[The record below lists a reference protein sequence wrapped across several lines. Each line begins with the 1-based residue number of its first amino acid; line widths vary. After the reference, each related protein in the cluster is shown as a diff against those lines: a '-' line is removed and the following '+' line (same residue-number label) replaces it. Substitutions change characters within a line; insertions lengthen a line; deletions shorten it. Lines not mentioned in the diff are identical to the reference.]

1 MTCDLRQLAAAIRSA
16 THGSDSL
23 ADLVVATRDP
33 VATRGIVHAMSRAE
47 GELGHDDSLSMTR
60 LLNDLESLAI
70 EDDVTACCMMPYL
83 WELASDVLGAHDITN
98 AVDLWL
104 AQVSDPRIAVHVQY
118 LAEHG
123 GDVYVR
129 EHFQRLVGE

>member
-16 THGSDSL
+16 THGSDCL
-23 ADLVVATRDP
+23 ADLVAATRDP
-33 VATRGIVHAMSRAE
+33 VATRGIVHAMSRFE
-47 GELGHDDSLSMTR
+47 SEFGHDDSSRMSR
-60 LLNDLESLAI
+60 LLSDLESLAI

-83 WELASDVLGAHDITN
+83 WELASDVLGAHDVTG

-104 AQVSDPRIAVHVQY
+104 AQVLDPRIAIHVQY
-118 LAEHG
+118 LAENG
-123 GDVYVR
+123 ADVYVR

>member
-16 THGSDSL
+16 THGSDCS
-23 ADLVVATRDP
+23 ADLVAATRDP
-33 VATRGIVHAMSRAE
+33 VATRGIVHAMSRFE
-47 GELGHDDSLSMTR
+47 SELGHDDSSRMSR
-60 LLNDLESLAI
+60 LLSDLESLAI

-83 WELASDVLGAHDITN
+83 WELASDVLGAHDVTG

-104 AQVSDPRIAVHVQY
+104 AQVLDPRIAIHVQY
-118 LAEHG
+118 LAENG
-123 GDVYVR
+123 ADVYVR

>member
-16 THGSDSL
+16 THGIDSL

-118 LAEHG
+118 LAAHG
-123 GDVYVR
+123 ADVYVG